1 VTAPAAAPRLLVS
14 AAHKSSGKTTI
25 TLGLAAAWAAQGLAV
40 RCFKKGP
47 DYIDPMWLALASGRA
62 CYNLDPHLSESAA
75 ILQRVAQASAG
86 VDFALVEGNKGLYD
100 GLSLDGSNSNA
111 ALAKMLGAPVLL
123 VLDARGMTRGIAPLI
138 LGYQAFDRDV
148 RIAGVVLNRVG
159 GSRHESKLR
168 AVIEHYTDVP
178 VLGAVAED
186 ARLALAERHL
196 GLLPCAEHA
205 GAAAWV
211 DEVARVVAAQV
222 DLSRVRALAAPAMT
236 LPAGLAAMAQPQVRG
251 RPAPTATLDQ
261 ALPQLPPLP
270 PPVPMVRRPRDARLR
285 IGIARDRAFGF
296 YYADDL
302 EALRAGGAE
311 LVFIDTLHD
320 QRLPA
325 LDGLFIGGGFPET
338 CLDALE
344 DNPALRGALRE
355 AIEGGLPT
363 YAECGGL
370 MLLARSIRWR
380 DHVAEMVGVIPGDAV
395 MHERPVGRGYVQLAE
410 TDAMPWPASA
420 AAGAVAGGMAAPV
433 RGHEFHYAS
442 LEGLPEG
449 QRYAWRVQRGHGIN
463 GRNDGLVMH
472 NLLASFSHLRHEAG
486 AHWVDRFLAH
496 VEAVRAR
503 GGVAPAVQREN
514 ALSPPVAPHGR
525 LRLVSRRAS
534 AA

>member
-1 VTAPAAAPRLLVS
+1 MSGPPSSASSNAPRRRATRPAPRLLVS
-14 AAHKSSGKTTI
+14 AAHKSSGKTTVS
-25 TLGLAAAWAAQGLAV
+25 LGLAAAWAAQGLAV
-40 RCFKKGP
+40 QCFKKGP
-47 DYIDPMWLALASGRA
+47 DYIDPMWLALASGRP
-62 CYNLDPHLSESAA
+62 CHNLDPHLSDADA
-75 ILQRVAQASAG
+75 LRARTARASLGAD
-86 VDFALVEGNKGLYD
+86 VALVEGNKGLYD

-123 VLDARGMTRGIAPLI
+123 VLDARGMTRGVAPLV
-138 LGYQAFDRDV
+138 LGYQAFDRDI

-159 GSRHESKLR
+159 GARHEAKLR

-196 GLLPCAEHA
+196 GLLPCAEHD

-211 DEVARVVAAQV
+211 AEVAKAVAAQV
-222 DLSRVRALAAPAMT
+222 DLARVRALAAPAERN
-236 LPAGLAAMAQPQVRG
+236 V
-251 RPAPTATLDQ
+251 
-261 ALPQLPPLP
+261 
-270 PPVPMVRRPRDARLR
+270 VPMAAPAAAIAARRGGARLR
-285 IGIARDRAFGF
+285 IGVARDRAFGF

-320 QRLPA
+320 QRLPV

-355 AIEGGLPT
+355 AIVAGLPT

-380 DHVAEMVGVIPGDAV
+380 GHTAEMVGVIPGDAV
-395 MHERPVGRGYVQLAE
+395 MQERPVGRGYVQLAE
-410 TDAMPWPASA
+410 TDAMPWPASIA
-420 AAGAVAGGMAAPV
+420 TDAGAPGPALV
-433 RGHEFHYAS
+433 RGHEFHHAS
-442 LEGLPEG
+442 LEGLPAG
-449 QRYAWRVQRGHGIN
+449 QRFAWQVQRGHGID
-463 GRNDGLVMH
+463 GRHDGLVVH
-472 NLLASFSHLRHEAG
+472 NLLASFSHLRHGAG
-486 AHWVDRFLAH
+486 AMWVDRFLAH
-496 VEAVRAR
+496 VEAVRAQH
-503 GGVAPAVQREN
+503 GAPWTMAAAEG
-514 ALSPPVAPHGR
+514 AGAAPSAPSPSQAPSPAH
-525 LRLVSRRAS
+525 LRLVSARAS

>member
-1 VTAPAAAPRLLVS
+1 MSAPAAAPRLLVS

-40 RCFKKGP
+40 QCFKKGP

-62 CYNLDPHLSESAA
+62 CFNLDPHLSERAA
-75 ILQRVAQASAG
+75 ILQRVAQAGSGA
-86 VDFALVEGNKGLYD
+86 DLALVEGNKGLYD
-100 GLSLDGSNSNA
+100 GLALDGSNSNA
-111 ALAKMLGAPVLL
+111 ALAKMLDAPVLL

-138 LGYQAFDRDV
+138 LGYQAFDRDI

-211 DEVARVVAAQV
+211 EGVAKAVTAQV
-222 DLSRVRALAAPAMT
+222 DLARVRALAAPV
-236 LPAGLAAMAQPQVRG
+236 PATPT
-251 RPAPTATLDQ
+251 APTVSPPAATAASARTPAQRPSD
-261 ALPQLPPLP
+261 AATARVMPPLSAAC
-270 PPVPMVRRPRDARLR
+270 RRREAGLR

-320 QRLPA
+320 QSLPV

-338 CLDALE
+338 CRDALE
-344 DNPALRGALRE
+344 DNVALRGALRE

-370 MLLARSIRWR
+370 MLLSRSIRWR
-380 DHVAEMVGVIPGDAV
+380 EHAAEMVGVIPGDAV

-410 TDAMPWPASA
+410 TDAMPWPASTA
-420 AAGAVAGGMAAPV
+420 VGAVPAPV
-433 RGHEFHYAS
+433 RGHEFHFAS
-442 LEGLPEG
+442 LEGLPAG
-449 QRYAWRVQRGHGIN
+449 QRFAWRVQRGHGID
-463 GRNDGLVMH
+463 GRHDGLVMH
-472 NLLASFSHLRHEAG
+472 NLLASFSHLRHKAG
-486 AHWVDRFLAH
+486 VFWVDRFLAH

-503 GGVAPAVQREN
+503 GGAPPAVHREN
-514 ALSPPVAPHGR
+514 AISPPVALHGR
-525 LRLVSRRAS
+525 LRLVSTRAT